1 MRHIVEVVT
10 GAHAAWWRRA
20 RWISVIALPAVLATN
35 LWSLTDGWGKAPESE
50 PVTYRRFVSTSEP
63 VAKEPDEPAP
73 PFDVAAELAVTAMP
87 PRIPLPVEGPP
98 RVAFF
103 GDSVAWSTASAVTTG
118 AAAHGVDIVNAGIWG
133 CGAVRGT
140 PFRYFGKTYDAIPN
154 DCEHWPTQW
163 QAALDREQPHV
174 AVVMVGR
181 WELMDRVHGGRWTR
195 VGDPAFDA
203 YLGSEIDLAI
213 AIAGSRGARVVVA
226 TTPYYRR
233 GDAPGGG
240 TWPEDEPHR
249 VDLVNQ
255 LLRAA
260 AARNRVGVV
269 EYGALLSPNGAL
281 AMEIE
286 GVRVRTDGVHIAPS
300 AGPWMAPRLLPAI
313 RMAAG
318 I

>member
-1 MRHIVEVVT
+1 MTV
-10 GAHAAWWRRA
+10 AHAGWRRRA
-20 RWISVIALPAVLATN
+20 RWISVIALPVVLATN
-35 LWSLTDGWGKAPESE
+35 AWSLTDGWGNEPE
-50 PVTYRRFVSTSEP
+50 PVTHRHFASTSEP
-63 VAKEPDEPAP
+63 ADTKPDEPAP
-73 PFDVAAELAVTAMP
+73 PFDVSAELALTPMP
-87 PRIPLPVEGPP
+87 PRIPLPPEGPA

-103 GDSVAWSTASAVTTG
+103 GDSVAWSTASAITVG
-118 AAAHGVDIVNAGIWG
+118 AASQGVDVVNAGIWG
-133 CGAVRGT
+133 CGTVRGT
-140 PFRYFGKTYDAIPN
+140 PFRYFGKTYDVIPN
-154 DCEHWPTQW
+154 DCANWPAQW
-163 QAALDREQPHV
+163 QAAVDREKPHV

-181 WELMDRVHGGRWTR
+181 WELMDRVHGGRWTH

-203 YLGSEIDLAI
+203 YLASELDLAI

-249 VDLVNQ
+249 VDKVNAI
-255 LLRAA
+255 LRDA
-260 AARNRVGVV
+260 AARNRVGIV
-269 EYGALLSPNGAL
+269 EYGALLSPDGAL